1 MVNTNK
7 YMAKFLFLHLLDFL
21 KVLYFFPAFF
31 LSCFLSFFLKSFIF
45 FLMHWSS
52 LRSLL
57 RTYEW
62 STCRNPSIVFT
73 DAKSAT
79 EKERRHLHISN
90 NAPNLS
96 PKILHKHY
104 FQFLWD
110 GYNIQEKWKTPW
122 KVMQNW
128 AGGGGGGGQI
138 RWWLWEM
145 CKWQIQLSWPNKLGQ
160 YFTSRQ
166 ATQTLIYLIFSLTL
180 PSVLCVNAKRSHGLS
195 FFCSRPHEQL
205 TVKATDE
212 WNHFRFLKSVLL
224 FKTVLKL
231 TAAWLA

>member
-128 AGGGGGGGQI
+128 AGGGGGWANKVMIMGDVQVTNPAILTEQTWSIKDLFYDQI
-138 RWWLWEM
+138 IVVL
-145 CKWQIQLSWPNKLGQ
+145 IHNSLS
-160 YFTSRQ
+160 YC
-166 ATQTLIYLIFSLTL
+166 YLVFY
-180 PSVLCVNAKRSHGLS
+180 
-195 FFCSRPHEQL
+195 E
-205 TVKATDE
+205 
-212 WNHFRFLKSVLL
+212 
-224 FKTVLKL
+224 
-231 TAAWLA
+231 

>member
-128 AGGGGGGGQI
+128 AGGGGGGVGKKGDDYGRCASDKSSYLDRTNLVNKRFI
-138 RWWLWEM
+138 L
-145 CKWQIQLSWPNKLGQ
+145 WPNYRGFDSQQFVLLLFSILRVGRLPRHW
-160 YFTSRQ
+160 FISFSRLPFP
-166 ATQTLIYLIFSLTL
+166 ASFASTLNVPMVF
-180 PSVLCVNAKRSHGLS
+180 LS
-195 FFCSRPHEQL
+195 FARNPTS
-205 TVKATDE
+205 
-212 WNHFRFLKSVLL
+212 N
-224 FKTVLKL
+224 
-231 TAAWLA
+231 

>member
-1 MVNTNK
+1 MPR
-7 YMAKFLFLHLLDFL
+7 DFFVRSL
-21 KVLYFFPAFF
+21 RD
-31 LSCFLSFFLKSFIF
+31 
-45 FLMHWSS
+45 LMHWSS

-73 DAKSAT
+73 DTKSAT

-90 NAPNLS
+90 NAPNLF

-128 AGGGGGGGQI
+128 GGGGQI
-138 RWWLWEM
+138 RRCLWEM
-145 CKWQIQLSWPNKLGQ
+145 CKWQIQLSWPNKLGHGFEPRPDQ
-160 YFTSRQ
+160 HSGSLNKWEESAAFVMTS
-166 ATQTLIYLIFSLTL
+166 ANS
-180 PSVLCVNAKRSHGLS
+180 
-195 FFCSRPHEQL
+195 
-205 TVKATDE
+205 
-212 WNHFRFLKSVLL
+212 
-224 FKTVLKL
+224 
-231 TAAWLA
+231 